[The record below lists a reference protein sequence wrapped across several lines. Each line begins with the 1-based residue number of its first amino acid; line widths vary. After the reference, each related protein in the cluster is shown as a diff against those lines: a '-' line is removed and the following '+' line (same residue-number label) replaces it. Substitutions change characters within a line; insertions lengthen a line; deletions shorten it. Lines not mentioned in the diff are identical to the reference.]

1 MAAGQQGQMGKM
13 QTNAQK
19 LQQYPTG
26 ASQLMAGAKGVT
38 PYTPQT
44 FNTPPP
50 VGGVVPGPPGG
61 VTIPGGALPP
71 RGDMGGGEAPGRPAP
86 GGIVPGPPGGVT
98 IPGGVLPPR
107 GDMGGGAAPG
117 RTPPGQVLPG
127 PPGGVTFP
135 GSSLPPRGVSGPYP
149 GGFSGGP
156 TTPDINV
163 PIGPAP
169 LGGAGGEGAMAA
181 PMAGAPPP
189 YQKPGGDLAA
199 RLLQRGIYKPTPQGT
214 TNYGKLTPGG
224 LPPRV

>member
-19 LQQYPTG
+19 LQQFPTG

-50 VGGVVPGPPGG
+50 VGGVEPGPPGGVTIPGGGLPPRDPMGGGPMPGRPEPGGITPGPPGGVTIPGGGLPPRGDMGGGGLPGRGPGDVLAGPPGG

-71 RGDMGGGEAPGRPAP
+71 RGA
-86 GGIVPGPPGGVT
+86 
-98 IPGGVLPPR
+98 
-107 GDMGGGAAPG
+107 
-117 RTPPGQVLPG
+117 
-127 PPGGVTFP
+127 
-135 GSSLPPRGVSGPYP
+135 PYP
-149 GGFSGGP
+149 GGIPSGGP

-163 PIGPAP
+163 PLGPAP
-169 LGGAGGEGAMAA
+169 IPQTGGTGGPFPAPMGGAPA
-181 PMAGAPPP
+181 P

-199 RLLQRGIYKPTPQGT
+199 RLLQRGVFKPTPQGT
-214 TNYGKLTPGG
+214 TNYGKLSPGG
-224 LPPRV
+224 LPPRG